1 MPRIKAKYKPLY
13 SSKKRYFIL
22 TGGRGS
28 GKTYVVQDFLVRLL
42 EQRGQGILYTRYTM
56 TAVKGTIIPL
66 FIKHIELI
74 SDINKYHITE
84 KFIHNKVTGSFMMF
98 SGIKTSS
105 GDQTGNLKTL
115 PNITTWV
122 IEEGEYYNKEDSFD
136 DIDDSIRGTL
146 LQNRVIW
153 IQNPTTR
160 HHFIYKKFFENTHEL
175 REIKGVKYQH
185 STHEDVEHIH
195 TTYLDN
201 IENLDPK
208 KVAKWENTKQTN
220 PKKYAN
226 KYIGACKDKSDGAI
240 FENWQTGTFDESLPY
255 LYGADYGFANDPS
268 TIVKTA
274 IDEKNKTLYVK
285 ECLYEKHLSTDDLK
299 RLYSEIVGN
308 DVVICDSAELRL
320 INDLISHNINAIP
333 TQKKPGSV
341 LAGIKKML
349 SYKIVVCGDSPNL
362 ITELNNYCYI
372 DKGTKT
378 IPIDDYNHLIDA
390 LRYSVQYLVG
400 L

>member
-1 MPRIKAKYKPLY
+1 MNKIKISPKWKNLFK
-13 SSKKRYFIL
+13 SLDRYFIC

-28 GKTYVVQDFLVRLL
+28 SKSFSVTLYLL
-42 EQRGQGILYTRYTM
+42 LLTFIEGHKILFTRYTM
-56 TAVKGTIIPL
+56 TSAKTSIIPQFL
-66 FIKHIELI
+66 EVMELLGYGLETF
-74 SDINKYHITE
+74 DITNDTITNKQ
-84 KFIHNKVTGSFMMF
+84 TGSQILFK
-98 SGIKTSS
+98 GIKTSS
-105 GDQTGNLKTL
+105 GVQTASLKSLTG
-115 PNITTWV
+115 ITTFV
-122 IEEGEYYNKEDSFD
+122 VDEAEELVDETVFNK
-136 DIDDSIRGTL
+136 IDYSVRVKGI
-146 LQNRVIW
+146 QNRVIL
-153 IQNPTTR
+153 IMNPATVD
-160 HHFIYKKFFENTHEL
+160 HWIYKRWFTKDQQNTT
-175 REIKGVKYQH
+175 Y
-185 STHEDVEHIH
+185 IH

-201 IENLDPK
+201 IENLNEDIVARFEDL
-208 KVAKWENTKQTN
+208 KVSN
-220 PKKYAN
+220 PKEYEHVVLGGWKLKA
-226 KYIGACKDKSDGAI
+226 DGVI
-240 FENWQTGTFDESLPY
+240 FENWITGEFDESLPY

-274 IDEKNKTLYVK
+274 IDEKKKLLYVK

-299 RLYSEIVGN
+299 RVYADIVGA

-341 LAGIKKML
+341 LAGIKKMMG
-349 SYKIVVCGDSPNL
+349 YKMVICGDSSNL

-378 IPIDDYNHLIDA
+378 IPIDNYNHLIDG